1 MHSERHYKISVCSVI
16 LGQLEA
22 FRNYKGFRVILTKIL
37 EAIERFHRSENFSY
51 SSLHLIFEYENVRF
65 PSLA

>member
-1 MHSERHYKISVCSVI
+1 MHSERHDEICICSVI

-22 FRNYKGFRVILTKIL
+22 FRKYKGFRVILTKIL
-37 EAIERFHRSENFSY
+37 EAIERFHGSENFSY
-51 SSLHLIFEYENVRF
+51 SSLHLIFEYENFRF

>member
-22 FRNYKGFRVILTKIL
+22 FRNYKGFRVIPNKIL
-37 EAIERFHRSENFSY
+37 EAIERFHGSENFFY
-51 SSLHLIFEYENVRF
+51 SSLHLIFEYENFRF